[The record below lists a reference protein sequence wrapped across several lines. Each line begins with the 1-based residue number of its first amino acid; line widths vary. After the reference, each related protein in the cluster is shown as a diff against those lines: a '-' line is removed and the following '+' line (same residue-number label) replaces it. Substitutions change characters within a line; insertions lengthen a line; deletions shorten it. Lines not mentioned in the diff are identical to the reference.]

1 MSNALVAIVGRPNV
15 GKSTFFNFL
24 AGRRISII
32 DDTPGVTRDRVYTDI
47 EWLNHH
53 LTLIDTG
60 GIEPESNDDLLINMR
75 AQAQVAIDTCDVILF
90 VVDIKNGLHASDSDI
105 ATMLR
110 KSRKPVVLVVNK
122 VDTPGEPPA
131 DIYEFYQLGF
141 EDVQPISAVHGLG
154 MGDLLD
160 RVVEL
165 LPEDALTDEIDE
177 ALSVAIVGK
186 PNAGKSSL
194 LNRIAGEDRAIVSPI
209 AGTTRD
215 PINTRI
221 EADGQPYVFVDTA
234 GMRRKSRID
243 DAIERYSII
252 RAIAAIER
260 ADVCLIMIDATEGVT
275 EQDTK
280 IAGLA
285 HRNGKASIIIVNK
298 WDLIEDKDTNTMA
311 NYTRKLREDL
321 IFMQY
326 APVVYISALTGQRT
340 DRILPMIKSVYEQST
355 RRIQTGVLND
365 LIGEVTAMHPAPQ
378 YKGRRLKISYVTQ
391 VAVQPPEFV
400 LFVNSTDLIHFS
412 YDRYLE
418 NEIRRAFG
426 FEGTPIRLTFR
437 NKERND
443 YSELNR
449 K

>member
-60 GIEPESNDDLLINMR
+60 GIEPESNDDLLVNMR

-90 VVDIKNGLHASDSDI
+90 VVDIKTGLHASDADI
-105 ATMLR
+105 ATILR
-110 KSRKPVVLVVNK
+110 RSGKPVVLVVNK
-122 VDTPGEPPA
+122 VDTPGDPPS

-141 EDVQPISAVHGLG
+141 DDVLPISAVHGLG

-160 RVVEL
+160 RVIEI
-165 LPEDALTDEIDE
+165 LPEHVLTEEIDP

-194 LNRIAGEDRAIVSPI
+194 LNRIAGEERAIVSPI

-260 ADVCLIMIDATEGVT
+260 ADVCLLMIDATEGVT

-285 HRNGKASIIIVNK
+285 HKNGKASIIVINK

-311 NYTRKLREDL
+311 NYTKMIREEL
-321 IFMQY
+321 IFMKY
-326 APVVYISALTGQRT
+326 APVIFISALSGRRT
-340 DRILPMIKSVYEQST
+340 ERILPMIKAVYEQST
-355 RRIQTGVLND
+355 RRIQTGILND

-437 NKERND
+437 NKEKD
-443 YSELNR
+443 DFKINR

>member
-90 VVDIKNGLHASDSDI
+90 VVDIKTGLHASDTDI

-110 KSRKPVVLVVNK
+110 KSGKTVILVVNK
-122 VDTPGEPPA
+122 CDTPGDPPA

-141 EDVQPISAVHGLG
+141 DDVQAISAVHGLG

-160 RVVEL
+160 LVVDK
-165 LPEDALTDEIDE
+165 LPPEALTDEIDE

-285 HRNGKASIIIVNK
+285 HRNGKASIIVVNK

-311 NYTRKLREDL
+311 NYTKQIRSDL

-326 APVVYISALTGQRT
+326 APVLFISALNGQRT
-340 DRILPMIKSVYEQST
+340 ERILPLIKSVYEQST

-437 NKERND
+437 NKDKND
-443 YSELNR
+443 FSDNR

>member
-60 GIEPESNDDLLINMR
+60 GIEPESNDDLLVNMR

-90 VVDIKNGLHASDSDI
+90 VVDIKTGLHASDADI
-105 ATMLR
+105 ATILR
-110 KSRKPVVLVVNK
+110 RSGKPVVLVVNK
-122 VDTPGEPPA
+122 VDTPGDPPS

-141 EDVQPISAVHGLG
+141 DDVLPISAVHGLG

-160 RVVEL
+160 RVIEI
-165 LPEDALTDEIDE
+165 LPEHVLTEEIDP

-194 LNRIAGEDRAIVSPI
+194 LNRIAGEERAIVSPI

-260 ADVCLIMIDATEGVT
+260 ADVCLLMIDATEGVT

-285 HRNGKASIIIVNK
+285 HKNGKASIIVINK

-311 NYTRKLREDL
+311 NYTKMIREEL
-321 IFMQY
+321 IFMKY
-326 APVVYISALTGQRT
+326 APVIFISALSGRRT
-340 DRILPMIKSVYEQST
+340 ERILPMIKAVYEQST
-355 RRIQTGVLND
+355 RRIQTGILND

-437 NKERND
+437 NKEKND
-443 YSELNR
+443 FKINR